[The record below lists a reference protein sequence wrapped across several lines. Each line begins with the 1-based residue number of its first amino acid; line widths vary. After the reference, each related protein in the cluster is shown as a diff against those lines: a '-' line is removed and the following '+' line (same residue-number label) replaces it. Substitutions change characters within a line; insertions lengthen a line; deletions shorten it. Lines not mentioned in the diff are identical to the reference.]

1 MDTLAENKEID
12 TTFKMFGKSFKYP
25 ILLSIVGSSK
35 STL

>member
-25 ILLSIVGSSK
+25 IFAGPVEQ
-35 STL
+35 